1 MNVLD
6 WFSFVSPNILS
17 STLRVLQ
24 VIGVVLILGGIVMV
38 PILKRSANR
47 WILEWIKEVRGSIV
61 RYGATLLLL
70 TGLSQAK
77 VSVLG
82 SRGLYIVLLVVFLW
96 RMWKTR
102 GRWKY
107 WATRQSDEERKLQK
121 LKYMPGR

>member
-17 STLRVLQ
+17 STLHVLQ